1 VNLIRINLLPK
12 TLRKRV
18 EPGWWR
24 LIAVAVPL
32 VALAVMIGMQL
43 AANSERDQLAQT
55 RDDRTTELAL
65 LQKYIT
71 AQNELTAQ
79 QKELESTTTIKAQL
93 ERERVAWSRE
103 IRQFTAQIPRS
114 VDSPNRLAASLQNM
128 TLRRLDPSAATSQAA
143 TGLYDGKNITTEVT
157 FNAQASSLNDI
168 ETFQRTFENSD
179 RFGINLGSVT
189 RGETTGQNDTNANPV
204 YSFNATVGLVGQIQ
218 PAPAPP
224 ATPPTGGQ

>member
-1 VNLIRINLLPK
+1 VNLIKINLLPK

-24 LIAVAVPL
+24 LIAIAVPL

-79 QKELESTTTIKAQL
+79 QRELEATTGIKAQL

-114 VDSPNRLAASLQNM
+114 TDNPGRLAASLQNM
-128 TLRRLDPSAATSQAA
+128 SLRRLDPAAATSQAS
-143 TGLYDGKNITTEVT
+143 TGVYDGKNIVTEVQ
-157 FNAQASSLNDI
+157 FNAEATSLNDI

-189 RGETTGQNDTNANPV
+189 RGQTQNQNNANAAPI
-204 YSFNATVGLVGQIQ
+204 YTFTATVGLVGQPT
-218 PAPAPP
+218 PAPAPT
-224 ATPPTGGQ
+224 TPGGQ

>member
-1 VNLIRINLLPK
+1 M
-12 TLRKRV
+12 
-18 EPGWWR
+18 
-24 LIAVAVPL
+24 IAIAVPL
-32 VALAVMIGMQL
+32 VALAVMLGMQL

-103 IRQFTAQIPRS
+103 IRQFTSQIPRS
-114 VDSPNRLAASLQNM
+114 VDNPNRLAASLQNM
-128 TLRRLDPSAATSQAA
+128 TLRRLEAATTDPAA
-143 TGLYDGKNITTEVT
+143 YDGKGVSTEVT

-168 ETFQRTFENSD
+168 ETFQRSFENSE
-179 RFGINLGSVT
+179 RFGINLGTVT
-189 RGETTGQNDTNANPV
+189 RSQAQGNALDAGSLL
-204 YSFNATVGLVGQIQ
+204 YTFNATVGLVQAVSTT
-218 PAPAPP
+218 PPVAPPTTPP
-224 ATPPTGGQ
+224 ATGGQ

>member
-1 VNLIRINLLPK
+1 MIRINLLPK

-24 LIAVAVPL
+24 LIAIAVPL
-32 VALAVMIGMQL
+32 VAVAVMVGMQL
-43 AANSERDQLAQT
+43 AANAERDQLTQT

-79 QKELESTTTIKAQL
+79 QRELEATTQIKAQL

-103 IRQFTAQIPRS
+103 IRTFTSQIPRS
-114 VDSPNRLAASLQNM
+114 VDNPSRLAASLQNM
-128 TLRRLDPSAATSQAA
+128 TLRRVDPAAATAQAA
-143 TGLYDGKNITTEVT
+143 GGAYDGKAVSTEVT
-157 FNAQASSLNDI
+157 FNAQATSLNDV

-179 RFGINLGSVT
+179 RFGINLGAVS
-189 RGETTGQNDTNANPV
+189 RGESNTSGNSLYT
-204 YSFNATVGLVGQIQ
+204 FNATVGLVDAAAT
-218 PAPAPP
+218 PPAPP
-224 ATPPTGGQ
+224 APATPPGGQ